1 MSTVPATPS
10 FGDSGSV
17 QTTVEKEMRRRK
29 MLIGL
34 FLGLLLI
41 PVAVAAVFLFSAPR
55 AIAPAAVNTSASSS
69 PEMQQQVSA
78 NATKLAEQQKQLT
91 QLNETVARRI
101 PSGSSETVSANTSV
115 QQQIEVLRAQVTVL
129 GARVQQVQQ
138 QNEQLQKQVT
148 ALGGRHLEVQPSRP
162 Q

>member
-10 FGDSGSV
+10 FGNSGSV

-29 MLIGL
+29 VLIGL

-41 PVAVAAVFLFSAPR
+41 PVAVAAVFLISAPR
-55 AIAPAAVNTSASSS
+55 STAPSAVNISASPS
-69 PEMQQQVSA
+69 PELQQQVSA

-91 QLNETVARRI
+91 QLNEAVARRV
-101 PSGSSETVSANTSV
+101 SAGSSETVSANTSV
-115 QQQIEVLRAQVTVL
+115 QQQIEVLRAQVTLL

-148 ALGGRHLEVQPSRP
+148 ALTGRHLEAQPIRP